1 MRYLSYLH
9 KARREFEL
17 KTRNPKEGENE
28 FDKFMRLYKRKEL
41 SLDISKEDKAF
52 LKSIKKN
59 DPRYFCR
66 RKKNDELMKQVHEK
80 YSLGP
85 VEMIH
90 LKPFIKLKIRDLE
103 EFSEIIEATIDKE
116 KYLYYAPLI
125 RSEKKSPAQFYEER
139 NKKYEPVGIDSDT
152 FPTFDTDYFFY
163 QPDHAVEAGYMSQE
177 TWDKIKYNATGRKKG
192 EPLKRLT
199 TKEDKNFRNWQK
211 WSGEKFE
218 SGKIRDKNQKSL
230 NKWFLKKLR
239 ESNNLVENPR
249 YEHLGYVEHELQI
262 LCEQMYLLHKFPEL
276 NLERQE
282 NFGIKYEDLIKAY
295 PLMSN
300 PKGQMF
306 LLTDIIF
313 KFRYGPNALDY
324 SKAPSS
330 FNNLRKNPHKVYLI
344 RFDLGLFFD
353 CKSSFIYKVGI
364 TKKPVAD
371 GTSKSRFKP
380 IVAKHIDVLR
390 EKDCTDGVEAYTYEQ
405 KLLRDSEQIYLEKLK
420 IANLNTKEHKHIH
433 MAYMTDEIETAW
445 RKAEKEKIY
454 AMSNMGTTEWVY
466 DVLKE
471 KEILERFDFLTSF

>member
-1 MRYLSYLH
+1 MKDLSYLH
-9 KARREFEL
+9 KAKREFEL

-41 SLDISKEDKAF
+41 SLEISKEDKAF

-66 RKKNDELMKQVHEK
+66 RKKDDELMKQVHEK
-80 YSLGP
+80 YALGA

-103 EFSEIIEATIDKE
+103 EFSEIIEATIDKDQ
-116 KYLYYAPLI
+116 YFSCAPLI
-125 RSEKKSPAQFYEER
+125 RSEYKSPEEQER
-139 NKKYEPVGIDSDT
+139 EFEQAWKDKYEGVDIDSDT
-152 FPTFDTDYFFY
+152 FPTFDIPPLFFMESGAVQSGHMSQKTWDRVKFNKRLNIQEERIFKNWQNFY
-163 QPDHAVEAGYMSQE
+163 Q
-177 TWDKIKYNATGRKKG
+177 
-192 EPLKRLT
+192 
-199 TKEDKNFRNWQK
+199 
-211 WSGEKFE
+211 
-218 SGKIRDKNQKSL
+218 QKSESKDIQIQDENSL
-230 NKWFLKKLR
+230 DKWFLKKLG
-239 ESNNLVENPR
+239 ETNNLVENPR
-249 YEHLGYVEHELQI
+249 YVHKELKHELI
-262 LCEQMYLLHKFPEL
+262 LLCRQLYLLHKFPEL

-295 PLMSN
+295 PLMTH
-300 PKGQMF
+300 PDGQMYM
-306 LLTDIIF
+306 LTDLIF
-313 KFRYGPNALDY
+313 KFGYGPNALDY

-330 FNNLRKNPHKVYLI
+330 FKNLRKKPHKVYLI

-364 TKKPVAD
+364 TKNPIAD

-390 EKDCTDGVEAYTYEQ
+390 EKDCTDGVVAFTYEQ
-405 KLLRDSEQIYLEKLK
+405 KLLRDSEQIHSEKLK
-420 IANLNTKEHKHIH
+420 IANLNTKKPKYIH
-433 MAYMTDEIETAW
+433 MGYMTDEIETAW
-445 RKAEKEKIY
+445 RKAEKEKSY
-454 AMSNMGTTEWVY
+454 AIRDMGSTEWVY